1 MHVLKIVTITGEAKK
16 MSSKEMI
23 TLRIK
28 DHQRESIRR
37 KAIEINKLLI
47 KKGKEPL
54 KDSELMH
61 IVLDNGIEMLQVSED
76 GKINLIDIK
85 S

>member
-1 MHVLKIVTITGEAKK
+1 MK
-16 MSSKEMI
+16 MASNQMI

-28 DHQRESIRR
+28 DHQREAIRK

-47 KKGKEPL
+47 KKGKEPM

-61 IVLDNGIEMLQVSED
+61 IVVDNGIGMLQVNESGEVTLVD
-76 GKINLIDIK
+76 LTK
-85 S
+85 

>member
-1 MHVLKIVTITGEAKK
+1 MHVLIKTIIGRKITIMASKK
-16 MSSKEMI
+16 MI

-28 DHQRESIRR
+28 DHQRELIRE

-47 KKGKEPL
+47 KKGREPL

-61 IVLDNGIEMLQVSED
+61 IILDKGIPMVQASED
-76 GKINLIDIK
+76 GEVNLIDLK
-85 S
+85 R